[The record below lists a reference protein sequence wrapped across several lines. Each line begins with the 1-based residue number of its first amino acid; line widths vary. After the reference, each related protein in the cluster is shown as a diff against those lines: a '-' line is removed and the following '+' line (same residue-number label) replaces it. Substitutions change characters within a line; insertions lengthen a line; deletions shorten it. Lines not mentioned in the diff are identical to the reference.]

1 MAALGVDV
9 EFGGDFGVLEL
20 LVVDE
25 GVFYVDGVVFSLDDE
40 GGRGVGGGVNFRV
53 VDKARNLR
61 TDREGEVAGVDD
73 YGEVGAAT

>member
-40 GGRGVGGGVNFRV
+40 GGRGVGGGVDFGVGGERLV
-53 VDKARNLR
+53 S
-61 TDREGEVAGVDD
+61 EGEVAGVDD